1 MNWRHCN
8 LLHEL
13 FMEQELFYFRMG
25 SRVDLY
31 QPSSRSNREKP
42 GVSISKKKLTHSSKL
57 YISTSKVHHES
68 FHQQIEALLALSYI
82 LSPYFVFWWLLDL
95 LGVLNSHILTE
106 YYLVMLGLTPEEIF
120 WTVGVTNVFLSAW
133 LAGAFPYCYWIFHIF
148 KFGSLLLLRCYKS
161 L

>member
-1 MNWRHCN
+1 MTGDTVTWWNGDILLKKWFSWQKNVTNWWHFGGDKKGDN
-8 LLHEL
+8 
-13 FMEQELFYFRMG
+13 FGVTFYLRN
-25 SRVDLY
+25 SL
-31 QPSSRSNREKP
+31 
-42 GVSISKKKLTHSSKL
+42 
-57 YISTSKVHHES
+57 STSKVHHES